1 MTKTAV
7 TSMFIT
13 VLESMGNIC
22 VSVSDIV
29 NIAENIVN
37 SFIGVYILSAT
48 DKIIMRIVN
57 WQIVWIVVYH
67 SICWVHKKAI
77 VVAIWVISMVLPM

>member
-13 VLESMGNIC
+13 VLESMWIVC
-22 VSVSDIV
+22 VGVSDIM
-29 NIAENIVN
+29 NIAENVVN
-37 SFIGVYILSAT
+37 SFIGVYILSAS
-48 DKIIMRIVN
+48 DEIIMRIIN